1 MKTENTKKK
10 PSSTINTSSFI
21 MRKKYKI
28 FTEPK
33 SSARYL
39 ITKV

>member
-21 MRKKYKI
+21 MKKNIK
-28 FTEPK
+28 
-33 SSARYL
+33 YL
-39 ITKV
+39 QNLKAVRGT